1 MIIEMP
7 PNNHQPTN
15 SAPSG
20 QFDSSQFDFIMNGG
34 QNQKKSL
41 IPLPSDPKQK
51 LIALIAGGAIGLIL
65 LLVLFFSIFGGNSG
79 PVEDLVSVTQQQTEI
94 LRISDEASREL
105 NSTDAQKL
113 STLILA
119 VVSSDRTKT
128 INYMKE
134 NGRKVDAKELALKQ
148 SAEASQR
155 LKNAQQNGQLNEV
168 YTDIIIEYL
177 EAYQSNL
184 ESIYPTLGDNGKALV
199 EQNATNVQLI
209 LKDNQVALQ

>member
-7 PNNHQPTN
+7 PSNQQPTN
-15 SAPSG
+15 STPSG
-20 QFDSSQFDFIMNGG
+20 QFDSSQFDFIMNSG
-34 QNQKKSL
+34 QNQKKGL

-51 LIALIAGGAIGLIL
+51 LLVLIVGGAVGLVL
-65 LLVLFFSIFGGNSG
+65 LLALFFSIFGGSSG
-79 PVEDLVSVTQQQTEI
+79 PVEDLVSVAQQQTEI

-113 STLILA
+113 STLVLA

-148 SAEASQR
+148 SADASQR

-168 YTDIIIEYL
+168 YSEIVLEYL
-177 EAYQSNL
+177 QAYNSNL
-184 ESIYPTLGDNGKALV
+184 ESIYPKLGENGKALI